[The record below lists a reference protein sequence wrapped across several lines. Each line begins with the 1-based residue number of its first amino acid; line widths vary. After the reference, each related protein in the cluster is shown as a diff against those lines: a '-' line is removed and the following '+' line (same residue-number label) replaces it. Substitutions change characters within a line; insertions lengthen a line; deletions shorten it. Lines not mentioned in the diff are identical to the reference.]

1 MSSRKRVV
9 ILGSTGSIGESALK
23 VARDIP
29 ERMEVIGLAAGRSAK
44 SLLAQAAEFRPRAV
58 ALYETDGLAELRGQL
73 PEGTRCHGGAEG
85 LIELATMPEADLV
98 LISIV
103 GTAGLA
109 PALAAI
115 RAGKAIAA
123 QTKELLVRGG
133 GEGSAR
139 SG

>member
-23 VARDIP
+23 GARDIP
-29 ERMEVIGLAAGRSAK
+29 ERMEVIGLAAGRSAE
-44 SLLAQAAEFRPRAV
+44 SLAKQAAEFKPRAV
-58 ALYETDGLAELRGQL
+58 ALYETAEIDSLRAKL
-73 PEGTRCHGGAEG
+73 SAGTVLHGGPEG
-85 LIELATMPEADLV
+85 LIELATMPEADMV

-115 RAGKAIAA
+115 PAGKDLAAASKENLVMAGGEKTRAG
-123 QTKELLVRGG
+123 
-133 GEGSAR
+133 
-139 SG
+139 